1 MVEKY
6 KTIILKIILN
16 LLMVCVPEQ
25 INREFSDNG
34 WISDNMTKP
43 LSTCCYLKPKTK
55 IKNSI

>member
-6 KTIILKIILN
+6 KKIILKIILN

-55 IKNSI
+55 N